1 MLKKKKFFFS
11 LSFLLSLTAFLIF
24 YVSDGVLFGLSSL
37 SILSYKQLAFL
48 AICFVL
54 TCISMFFLVKIIY
67 FSYNVTL
74 LDYFSAIA
82 MIVFTAIV
90 YYIYIQ
96 WTSFLLLSHLY
107 VINYNEIASI
117 GLDFTGFWQSLMD
130 AKDLGI
136 SKADMHGHMAATIEK
151 NGKIYACLDVNRGIE
166 VSSKG
171 PVEETA
177 LKMAKIVKRVPD
189 IACSEL
195 SDLIRGMQEA
205 KKK

>member
-1 MLKKKKFFFS
+1 MLKKKKNFFFV
-11 LSFLLSLTAFLIF
+11 SFFLSLTAFFIF

-37 SILSYKQLAFL
+37 SILSYKQLTFL
-48 AICFVL
+48 AIGFML

-74 LDYFSAIA
+74 LDYFLAIA
-82 MIVFTAIV
+82 MVVLTAIV

-107 VINYNEIASI
+107 VINYHDITSI
-117 GLDFTGFWQSLMD
+117 GFDFTGFWQSLMD

-136 SKADMHGHMAATIEK
+136 SKADMNGHMAATIEK
-151 NGKIYACLDVNRGIE
+151 KGKIYACLDVNRGIE
-166 VSSKG
+166 VSSTG
-171 PVEETA
+171 PVEKTA
-177 LKMAKIVKRVPD
+177 LKMAKIVKGVPD

-195 SDLIRGMQEA
+195 SDLIRGVQEA
-205 KKK
+205 RKK